1 MPLYEYLCDDCGQ
14 RTEALQRLT
23 DPPLEV
29 CPHCNGA
36 LKKLLSAPAF
46 QFKGSGWYVTDYARS
61 GGGAKGSEKSGR
73 GDANAGAGKSE
84 KSDKAEKS
92 EKSESS
98 AAPPAAAAPAT
109 TKPSS
114 SE

>member
-61 GGGAKGSEKSGR
+61 GGGSGKGGEKPAKG
-73 GDANAGAGKSE
+73 DAEAGKSE
-84 KSDKAEKS
+84 KSGKA